1 MYPLAKVNLEVSG
14 KQIEVEAAVA
24 ERLPMGALLGTDV
37 PQLKSLLM
45 HQAAEED
52 VVVDAMVM
60 TRQGAKIQE
69 REMAEK
75 CHKQEECGV
84 VSHPLLPMNER
95 EEMDETN
102 AREKADETEETD
114 EIEKADETEEREETE
129 EKEKADET
137 EETDEINERESDNW
151 MDRISDELVTP
162 SKKEKKKLTRSQ
174 KRKQKAEFG
183 KQDVV
188 AVSRWRNSNNYMSLT
203 LPWRA
208 FGRMYKREVVVD
220 LDSSREMVYC
230 TGYRQEET
238 NEQQILSSLC
248 YLYSVENL

>member
-1 MYPLAKVNLEVSG
+1 MDTGSSRTLIRRDLVPREKLLEGRAITICCAHGDTVLYPLAKVNLEVSG

-52 VVVDAMVM
+52 AVVDAMVM

-84 VSHPLLPMNER
+84 PLLPMNEK

-137 EETDEINERESDNW
+137 DEINERES
-151 MDRISDELVTP
+151 R
-162 SKKEKKKLTRSQ
+162 
-174 KRKQKAEFG
+174 
-183 KQDVV
+183 
-188 AVSRWRNSNNYMSLT
+188 
-203 LPWRA
+203 
-208 FGRMYKREVVVD
+208 
-220 LDSSREMVYC
+220 
-230 TGYRQEET
+230 
-238 NEQQILSSLC
+238 
-248 YLYSVENL
+248 